1 MWMLSWAGFLGVKS
15 DHHPILSPVGCWEG
29 HGSSIIETLG
39 NEGKERSVEQQCW
52 TGERWGDTVRR
63 MRIEREYGGREESWD

>member
-1 MWMLSWAGFLGVKS
+1 MDAKLGWLSGGEL
-15 DHHPILSPVGCWEG
+15 DHHPILSPVGFWEG
-29 HGSSIIETLG
+29 QGSSIIETLG

-63 MRIEREYGGREESWD
+63 MGIERGHGDREESLD